1 MSAISDQLSALRD
14 ALRLMRECAEK
25 YAAFVRSGGEGWP
38 DAGRFFS
45 DAERRL
51 DEQLEAVRR
60 KDEERRRRFDAV
72 PVLQAALRFRD
83 GSTRRVAVSKPTDE
97 IDEPFVGE
105 MFHAALVK
113 QGVVGTLEAYPVL
126 VVDRRRRVVAEIP
139 CCCLN
144 ISDMI

>member
-1 MSAISDQLSALRD
+1 MSAISDQLSSLRD

-83 GSTRRVAVSKPTDE
+83 GTTRRVVVSKTTDE
-97 IDEPFVGE
+97 IAEPFIGE

-113 QGVVGTLEAYPVL
+113 QGVVASLEDYPVL

-139 CCCLN
+139 KV
-144 ISDMI
+144 

>member
-83 GSTRRVAVSKPTDE
+83 GTTRRVVISKPTDE

-113 QGVVGTLEAYPVL
+113 QGVVASLEDYPVL
-126 VVDRRRRVVAEIP
+126 VVDRRKRVVAEIP

>member
-1 MSAISDQLSALRD
+1 MSAIREQLSAMRD

-25 YAAFVRSGGEGWP
+25 YDAFVRSGGEGWP

-45 DAERRL
+45 DAERRI
-51 DEQLEAVRR
+51 DERLEAVRR

-83 GSTRRVAVSKPTDE
+83 GTTRRVVVSKPTDE

-105 MFHAALVK
+105 MFHTALVK
-113 QGVVGTLEAYPVL
+113 QGVVASLEDYPVL

-139 CCCLN
+139 TEQTTLFGQ
-144 ISDMI
+144 

>member
-1 MSAISDQLSALRD
+1 MSAISDQLSSLRD

-38 DAGRFFS
+38 DSGRFFS

-83 GSTRRVAVSKPTDE
+83 GTTRRVVVSKATDE
-97 IDEPFVGE
+97 IAEPFVGE

-113 QGVVGTLEAYPVL
+113 QGVVASLEDYPVL
-126 VVDRRRRVVAEIP
+126 VVDRRRRVVARIP
-139 CCCLN
+139 VATEN
-144 ISDMI
+144 IML

>member
-1 MSAISDQLSALRD
+1 MSAIRDQLSPLSD

-25 YAAFVRSGGEGWP
+25 YDAFVRSGGEGWP
-38 DAGRFFS
+38 DAERFFS
-45 DAERRL
+45 DAESRL
-51 DEQLEAVRR
+51 NERLEAVRR
-60 KDEERRRRFDAV
+60 RDEERRRRFDAV

-105 MFHAALVK
+105 MFHAALVR
-113 QGVVGTLEAYPVL
+113 QGVVASLEDYPVL

-139 CCCLN
+139 VWK
-144 ISDMI
+144 